1 MVSLRCPVRNFL
13 PEPSRPVSKC
23 HHILLS
29 TVRALLVQRGRLRR
43 RPPRGTSLPQLRS
56 PLPQQEYR
64 RWTVRRRQHRR
75 QGYLSLTALPLLRL
89 SHPRLR
95 LVRTT
100 TRLGHLIRRYLS
112 RRRTR
117 HRRRSTTLR
126 LSIATLMTRIR
137 IMSRKVL
144 RAVPPTQI
152 SCSAL
157 TIRSVSAELLGGGL
171 FVLMES
177 LRLLA
182 SRTSGSAC

>member
-13 PEPSRPVSKC
+13 LEPSRPVSKC

-43 RPPRGTSLPQLRS
+43 RPPRGISLPQLRS
-56 PLPQQEYR
+56 QLLRQEYR
-64 RWTVRRRQHRR
+64 RSTGRRRQLRR
-75 QGYLSLTALPLLRL
+75 QGYLSLTVLPHLRL
-89 SHPRLR
+89 SHPRRR

-100 TRLGHLIRRYLS
+100 TRLGHLILRYPS

-117 HRRRSTTLR
+117 RRRRSTTLR
-126 LSIATLMTRIR
+126 LLIVTLMTRIR
-137 IMSRKVL
+137 IMSRKVS

-157 TIRSVSAELLGGGL
+157 TIRSVIDEFLGDGP
-171 FVLMES
+171 FVLIES